1 MTDQVSPDWVS
12 MVNAAQATR
21 APAVIAAT
29 QTWTGQ
35 ELLARAAG
43 AARWLSAST
52 LPEGLA
58 VPALLQASPEA
69 LALVLAGAA
78 VRRPIAPLGPRLTGR
93 ELAGCVERLAAP
105 SLLTQAAFAD
115 TATAVARGLGRDVLT
130 VGDWRGAAGPL
141 PAPSPDDPAVV
152 LHTSGTTGHPKAVS
166 GRHDRLARRSRL
178 NASLQQ
184 LGPGSVFATASPF
197 HHIAGLGNIMVAL
210 AAGATTV
217 TVPRFTVA
225 AWRGLEELGVTH
237 ALAVPTMVEMLL
249 RQGALPLRTLRIMQY
264 GASPIHPDT
273 LRTAM
278 AQLPGVDF
286 LSLYGQTEGSPI
298 TWLSPQDHRLAAAG
312 RDELLQSVGR
322 AAPGV
327 EVRICDPDGSGT
339 GEVTARADH
348 LFAASPDG
356 WLRTGDLGRLDDGYL
371 YLIGR
376 RGDRIIRGGEN
387 VYPVEVENRL
397 LEHPRIADA
406 AVIGVPDRLFGEA
419 IKAMVVP
426 ADPAD
431 PPASEELRAFARAA
445 LAGFKVPAQWEF
457 VPSLPRNASGKL
469 LRRQLRSEFVL
480 LICMR
485 YVVERTVMTTSP
497 WAGSDFQLPPQPASP
512 VALCGACRR
521 LGACRLG
528 LGREELQPDGSVHT
542 DLICGP
548 EHEGGPDVAH
558 GGWTAG
564 AFDEV
569 LGHVPLLT
577 GELAVTG
584 QLSVTYVKPVPV
596 GRPLHARAWTVR
608 REGRRWYVAGEL
620 TLVSTG
626 AVLGRGEAV
635 MVLRDRGHFARHQE
649 WLAQQDQ
656 A

>member
-1 MTDQVSPDWVS
+1 MTNQVSADWVS
-12 MVNAAQATR
+12 MVSAAQATT
-21 APAVIAAT
+21 APAVVTAT
-29 QTWTGQ
+29 QAWTGE

-43 AARWLSAST
+43 AARWLSGSGLT
-52 LPEGLA
+52 EGMA

-78 VRRPIAPLGPRLTGR
+78 IRRPIAPLGPRLTVR
-93 ELAGCVERLAAP
+93 ELAGCIERLGAP
-105 SLLTQAAFAD
+105 CLLTQAAFAD
-115 TATAVARGLGRDVLT
+115 IAATVARGLDRDVL
-130 VGDWRGAAGPL
+130 VLGDWSGMAQPLPVGPL
-141 PAPSPDDPAVV
+141 PGPSPDDTALV

-166 GRHDRLARRSRL
+166 CRHDRLARRIPL

-184 LGPGSVFATASPF
+184 LRPGSVFATASPF

-217 TVPRFTVA
+217 TVPRFTVE

-273 LRTAM
+273 LRLAM

-327 EVRICDPDGSGT
+327 EVRICDPDGAGA
-339 GEVTARADH
+339 GEVIARADH

-356 WLRTGDLGRLDDGYL
+356 WLRTGDLGRLDENGYL

-376 RGDRIIRGGEN
+376 RGDMIIRGGEN

-397 LEHPRIADA
+397 LEHPRVADA
-406 AVIGVPDRLFGEA
+406 AVIGVPDRLLGEA
-419 IKAMVVP
+419 IKAFVVP
-426 ADPAD
+426 ADPAE

-445 LAGFKVPAQWEF
+445 LAGFKVPARWEF

-469 LRRQLRSEFVL
+469 LRRQLRSE
-480 LICMR
+480 
-485 YVVERTVMTTSP
+485 
-497 WAGSDFQLPPQPASP
+497 
-512 VALCGACRR
+512 
-521 LGACRLG
+521 
-528 LGREELQPDGSVHT
+528 
-542 DLICGP
+542 
-548 EHEGGPDVAH
+548 
-558 GGWTAG
+558 
-564 AFDEV
+564 
-569 LGHVPLLT
+569 
-577 GELAVTG
+577 
-584 QLSVTYVKPVPV
+584 PVPAAPV
-596 GRPLHARAWTVR
+596 PAAYGKP
-608 REGRRWYVAGEL
+608 G
-620 TLVSTG
+620 
-626 AVLGRGEAV
+626 
-635 MVLRDRGHFARHQE
+635 
-649 WLAQQDQ
+649 
-656 A
+656 